1 MIVPTPATALRLDAL
16 TIASIRFNTHSVP
29 HSTMRTIEWKNGMK
43 NGRITL
49 IDQTLLPGEYRI
61 IECKTVS
68 SLCEAIVSLRIRGAP
83 ALGAAGGY
91 GVALAAHTSATT
103 SFERFMRDL
112 HAAAETIKQTRPTAI
127 NLAWGVDRVIAAV
140 RESGTSRIDEAREI
154 ALCEAVAIAKEDVQR
169 NKRLSRHGAALFE
182 DGDTV
187 LTHCNAGRLACV
199 DVGTAIGVIRA
210 AVEAGKEI
218 SVISCETRPL
228 NQGSRI
234 TTWELMQDEIPVT
247 LIADSA
253 AGSMMREGLID
264 RVIVGA
270 DRITRDAVF
279 NKIGTYTHS
288 VLAKEHD
295 IPFYVAA
302 PISTFDPVRLEHDV
316 VIEERGPDELRRI
329 NGVML
334 APAGAVVYNPA
345 FDATPVEN
353 VTAVITEDGV
363 MYPAQ
368 PDWWSRIP
376 TS

>member
-1 MIVPTPATALRLDAL
+1 
-16 TIASIRFNTHSVP
+16 
-29 HSTMRTIEWKNGMK
+29 MRTIEWNNGT
-43 NGRITL
+43 IAL
-49 IDQTLLPGEYRI
+49 IDQTLLPAEYKI
-61 IECKTVS
+61 IGCETVS

-91 GVALAAHTSATT
+91 GVALAAHTGAHTTAATT
-103 SFERFMRDL
+103 PAMFKQFMHDL
-112 HAAAETIKQTRPTAI
+112 CAASETIKQTRPTAI
-127 NLAWGVDRVIAAV
+127 NLAWGVDRVMGAIL
-140 RESGTSRIDEAREI
+140 ESGTSRIDEAKRI
-154 ALCEAVAIAKEDVQR
+154 ALCEAVAIAEEDVQR
-169 NKRLSRHGAALFE
+169 NRRLGRNGAALFE

-234 TTWELMQDEIPVT
+234 TTWELMQDRIPVT
-247 LIADSA
+247 LITDSA
-253 AGSMMREGLID
+253 AGSMMRKGLID

-302 PISTFDPVRLEHDV
+302 PISTFDPARLERDV
-316 VIEERGPDELRRI
+316 VIEERDPDELRRI
-329 NGVML
+329 GDVML
-334 APAGAVVYNPA
+334 APAGVVVYNPA
-345 FDATPVEN
+345 FDATPIAN
-353 VTAVITEDGV
+353 VTAVITEGGV

-368 PDWWSRIP
+368 PDWWRHVRDPSNTAVP
-376 TS
+376 KS

>member
-1 MIVPTPATALRLDAL
+1 
-16 TIASIRFNTHSVP
+16 
-29 HSTMRTIEWKNGMK
+29 MRTIEWNNGT
-43 NGRITL
+43 IAL
-49 IDQTLLPGEYRI
+49 IDQTLLPVEYKI
-61 IECKTVS
+61 IGCETVS

-91 GVALAAHTSATT
+91 SVALAAHTSALATAATT
-103 SFERFMRDL
+103 TTTTPAMFKQFIHDL
-112 HAAAETIKQTRPTAI
+112 CAAAETIKQTRPTAI
-127 NLAWGVDRVIAAV
+127 NLAWGVDRVMDAIL
-140 RESGTSRIDEAREI
+140 ESGTGRIDEAKRI
-154 ALCEAVAIAKEDVQR
+154 ALCEAVAIAEEDVQCNRRIGR
-169 NKRLSRHGAALFE
+169 NGAALFE

-210 AVEAGKEI
+210 VVEAGKEI

-234 TTWELMQDEIPVT
+234 TTWELMQDRIPVT
-247 LIADSA
+247 LIADST
-253 AGSMMREGLID
+253 AGSMMREGKID

-302 PISTFDPVRLEHDV
+302 PISTFDPARLERDV
-316 VIEERGPDELRRI
+316 VIEERDPDELRRI
-329 NGVML
+329 GDVIL

-345 FDATPVEN
+345 FDATPIAN

-368 PDWWSRIP
+368 PDWWRHVRDPSNTAVP
-376 TS
+376 KS

>member
-1 MIVPTPATALRLDAL
+1 
-16 TIASIRFNTHSVP
+16 
-29 HSTMRTIEWKNGMK
+29 MRTIEWNNNM
-43 NGRITL
+43 ITL

-61 IECKTVS
+61 IECKTVP
-68 SLCEAIVSLRIRGAP
+68 SLCEAIGSLRIRGAP

-91 GVALAAHTSATT
+91 GVALAAHTSTHTNTTTTT
-103 SFERFMRDL
+103 SFERFMHDL

-140 RESGTSRIDEAREI
+140 RESGTGRIDEARGV
-154 ALCEAVAIAKEDVQR
+154 ALREAVAIAKEDVQR
-169 NKRLSRHGAALFE
+169 NKRLSKHGAALLE

-210 AVEAGKEI
+210 AVAAGKEI
-218 SVISCETRPL
+218 SVVSCETRPL

-234 TTWELMQDEIPVT
+234 TTWELMQDGIPVT

-253 AGSMMREGLID
+253 AGSMMRKGLID

-270 DRITRDAVF
+270 DRITRDVVF

-302 PISTFDPVRLEHDV
+302 PISTFDPVRLEYDV
-316 VIEERGPDELRRI
+316 VIEERDPDELRRI
-329 NGVML
+329 GDVML
-334 APAGAVVYNPA
+334 APAGAMVHNPA

-353 VTAVITEDGV
+353 ITAVITEDGV
-363 MYPAQ
+363 IYPNES
-368 PDWWSRIP
+368 WKNSF
-376 TS
+376 S

>member
-1 MIVPTPATALRLDAL
+1 
-16 TIASIRFNTHSVP
+16 
-29 HSTMRTIEWKNGMK
+29 MRTIEWNNGT
-43 NGRITL
+43 IAL
-49 IDQTLLPGEYRI
+49 IDQTLLPAEYKI
-61 IECKTVS
+61 IGCETVS

-91 GVALAAHTSATT
+91 GVALAAHTGARTTAATT
-103 SFERFMRDL
+103 TPAVFKQFIHDL
-112 HAAAETIKQTRPTAI
+112 HAAAEIIKQTRPTAI
-127 NLAWGVDRVIAAV
+127 NLAWGVDRVMNAIL
-140 RESGTSRIDEAREI
+140 ESGTSRIDEAKRI
-154 ALCEAVAIAKEDVQR
+154 ALHEAVAIAEEDVQR
-169 NKRLSRHGAALFE
+169 NRRLGRNGAALFE

-234 TTWELMQDEIPVT
+234 TTWELMQDKIPVT

-316 VIEERGPDELRRI
+316 VIEERDPDELRRI
-329 NGVML
+329 GDVML
-334 APAGAVVYNPA
+334 APAGVVVYNPA
-345 FDATPVEN
+345 FDATPIAN

-363 MYPAQ
+363 MYPAK
-368 PDWWSRIP
+368 PDWWRHVRDP
-376 TS
+376 GL

>member
-1 MIVPTPATALRLDAL
+1 
-16 TIASIRFNTHSVP
+16 
-29 HSTMRTIEWKNGMK
+29 MRTIEWKNDMK
-43 NGRITL
+43 NGTITL

-61 IECKTVS
+61 IECKTIS

-91 GVALAAHTSATT
+91 GIALAAHTSTAA

-112 HAAAETIKQTRPTAI
+112 HAAAEKIKQTRPTAI
-127 NLAWGVDRVIAAV
+127 NLAWGVNRVIAAV
-140 RESGTSRIDEAREI
+140 RESGTSLIDEAQEI
-154 ALCEAVAIAKEDVQR
+154 ALHEAVAIAKEDVQR
-169 NKRLSRHGAALFE
+169 NKQLSRHGAALFE

-210 AVEAGKEI
+210 AVAAGKGI
-218 SVISCETRPL
+218 SVVSCETRPL
-228 NQGSRI
+228 NQGSRL
-234 TTWELMQDEIPVT
+234 TTWELMQDKIPVT

-270 DRITRDAVF
+270 DRITKDAVF

-316 VIEERGPDELRRI
+316 VIEERDPDELRRI
-329 NGVML
+329 NAVML
-334 APAGAVVYNPA
+334 APAGVVVYNPA

-368 PDWWSRIP
+368 PDWWSRIRDP
-376 TS
+376 SNTAVPKS